1 MNSGNRPKKREA
13 EAVMPRLGLCLTVV
27 LCARAAIADDW
38 QLPDLMR
45 TLSQNKRQEA
55 TFVEKRYLSVL
66 DKPLV
71 SSGELSFVP
80 PNRLEKRTLKP
91 KPESLVVDGDVLIV
105 EQSNRRQRRLR
116 LQEHPEISAF
126 VESIRGTL
134 AGDRSALESVYS
146 LELSG
151 SAEQWRLSLVPR
163 QEEMA
168 RIISQIRIAGS
179 QADLTTI
186 EFDFADGDRSE
197 MTVARA
203 RGQ

>member
-1 MNSGNRPKKREA
+1 MLRRS
-13 EAVMPRLGLCLTVV
+13 AVCLTAV
-27 LCARAAIADDW
+27 LAIGSAMADDW

-45 TLSQNKRQEA
+45 TLSRNRQQQA

-66 DKPLV
+66 DKPLE

-80 PNRLEKRTLKP
+80 PGRLEKRTLKP
-91 KPESLVVDGDVLIV
+91 KRESLIVDGDVLIV
-105 EQSNRRQRRLR
+105 DQSNRRHLEVK

-134 AGDRSALESVYS
+134 AGDQSALEKVYS

-151 SAEQWRLSLVPR
+151 TAEQWRLSLVPR
-163 QEEMA
+163 QKEMA
-168 RIISQIRIAGS
+168 RIVSQIQIAGS
-179 QADLTTI
+179 QSDLTTI
-186 EFDFADGDRSE
+186 EFDFPDGDRSE

-203 RGQ
+203 RSQ